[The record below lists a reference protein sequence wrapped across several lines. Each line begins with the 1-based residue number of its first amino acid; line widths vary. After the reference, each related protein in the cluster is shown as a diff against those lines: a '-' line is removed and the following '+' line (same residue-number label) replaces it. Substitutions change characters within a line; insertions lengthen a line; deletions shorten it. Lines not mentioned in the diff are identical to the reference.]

1 MGNNKQKFITKM
13 ETIYNSDNNEG
24 AEALELI
31 NAAVELENSFS
42 ETEIDFEEI
51 IKEINVTEEDIATY
65 TLLKELESSKNNHIL

>member
-65 TLLKELESSKNNHIL
+65 TLLKELEK

>member
-42 ETEIDFEEI
+42 ETEINFEEI

-65 TLLKELESSKNNHIL
+65 TLLKELEK

>member
-42 ETEIDFEEI
+42 ETEINFEEI
-51 IKEINVTEEDIATY
+51 IKEIKVTEEDIATY
-65 TLLKELESSKNNHIL
+65 TLLKELEK

>member
-31 NAAVELENSFS
+31 NAAVELANSFS

-65 TLLKELESSKNNHIL
+65 TLLKELEK